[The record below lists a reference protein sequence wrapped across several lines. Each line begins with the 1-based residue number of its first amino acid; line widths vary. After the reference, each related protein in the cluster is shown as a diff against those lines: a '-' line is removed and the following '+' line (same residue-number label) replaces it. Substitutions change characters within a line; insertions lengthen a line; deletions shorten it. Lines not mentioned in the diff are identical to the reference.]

1 LVAISTKLTDL
12 FFTDFITMN
21 FTRKEQGMKIWKLL
35 IPFCAMSVVGC
46 ASQSGT
52 ESDGSAAGSDG
63 ASTSGAGSDG
73 GGSATSLDSDRE
85 AGLMDN
91 TLIFFAFDSAD
102 LDAASSELAKR
113 HGAYLAENPGVK
125 ARLEGHADER
135 GSREYNLGLGER
147 RAASVQSVLLVQGA
161 SSSQLSTISFGEE
174 RPANTGTGETAWS
187 KNRRVEIVYD
197 K

>member
-1 LVAISTKLTDL
+1 
-12 FFTDFITMN
+12 
-21 FTRKEQGMKIWKLL
+21 MKIWKLL
-35 IPFCAMSVVGC
+35 IPFCAMIVVGC

-52 ESDGSAAGSDG
+52 ETDGAAGSSDG
-63 ASTSGAGSDG
+63 ASTSGAGSDS
-73 GGSATSLDSDRE
+73 GGSATALDNDRE
-85 AGLMDN
+85 AQLMD
-91 TLIFFAFDSAD
+91 TTIIYFAFDSAD
-102 LDAASSELAKR
+102 LDSQSSELAKQ

-161 SSSQLSTISFGEE
+161 SASQLSTISFGEE
-174 RPANTGTGETAWS
+174 RPANTGTGDSAWA

>member
-1 LVAISTKLTDL
+1 
-12 FFTDFITMN
+12 
-21 FTRKEQGMKIWKLL
+21 MKIWKLL
-35 IPFCAMSVVGC
+35 IPFCAMIVVGC

-52 ESDGSAAGSDG
+52 ESDGSAAGGSDG

-85 AGLMDN
+85 ANLMDN

-174 RPANTGTGETAWS
+174 RPANTGTGESAWS

>member
-1 LVAISTKLTDL
+1 
-12 FFTDFITMN
+12 MN
-21 FTRKEQGMKIWKLL
+21 FTSKEQGMKIWKLL
-35 IPFCAMSVVGC
+35 IPFCAVIVVGC

-52 ESDGSAAGSDG
+52 ETDGAAGADGDG
-63 ASTSGAGSDG
+63 ASTSGAGSDSA
-73 GGSATSLDSDRE
+73 GSATALESDRV
-85 AGLMDN
+85 ANLMDN

-102 LDAASSELAKR
+102 LDAASSALAKK

-147 RAASVQSVLLVQGA
+147 RAAGVQSVLLVQGA

-174 RPANTGTGETAWS
+174 RPANTGTGETSWA
-187 KNRRVEIVYD
+187 KNRRVEIVYE
-197 K
+197 

>member
-1 LVAISTKLTDL
+1 LTDL

-35 IPFCAMSVVGC
+35 IPFCAMIVVGC

-52 ESDGSAAGSDG
+52 ESDGSAAGGSDG

-174 RPANTGTGETAWS
+174 RPANTGTGESAWS

>member
-1 LVAISTKLTDL
+1 
-12 FFTDFITMN
+12 MN
-21 FTRKEQGMKIWKLL
+21 FTSKEQGMKIWKLL
-35 IPFCAMSVVGC
+35 IPFCAVIVVGC

-52 ESDGSAAGSDG
+52 ETDGAAGADGDG
-63 ASTSGAGSDG
+63 ASTSGAGSDSA
-73 GGSATSLDSDRE
+73 GSATALESDRV
-85 AGLMDN
+85 ANLMDN

-102 LDAASSELAKR
+102 LDAASSALAKK

-174 RPANTGTGETAWS
+174 RPANTGTGETSWA
-187 KNRRVEIVYD
+187 KNRRVEIVYE
-197 K
+197 

>member
-1 LVAISTKLTDL
+1 
-12 FFTDFITMN
+12 
-21 FTRKEQGMKIWKLL
+21 MKIWKLL
-35 IPFCAMSVVGC
+35 IPFCAMIVVGC

-52 ESDGSAAGSDG
+52 ETDGAADGSDG
-63 ASTSGAGSDG
+63 ASTSGAGSDS
-73 GGSATSLDSDRE
+73 GGSATALDSDRV
-85 AGLMDN
+85 ASLMDN

-102 LDAASSELAKR
+102 LDAASSALAQK

-135 GSREYNLGLGER
+135 GSREYILGLGER

-174 RPANTGTGETAWS
+174 RPADRGTGESAWA
-187 KNRRVEIVYD
+187 KNRRVEIDY
-197 K
+197 